1 MMVAAIPADS
11 LQSLFQSTAFRKFIF
26 GTCSACLIIIV
37 VTVVVIALAG
47 VLNSSKGSD
56 GINTDNTTAP
66 VGTTTTENNRMV
78 IPDCINSEHALRN
91 AILLSKQYR
100 QEGITLVGQICV
112 GRGNPWTL
120 TQILIMPLLQ
130 IQRMTHHTR

>member
-56 GINTDNTTAP
+56 GIDTD
-66 VGTTTTENNRMV
+66 TTTTATVENNRMV

-130 IQRMTHHTR
+130 IQRMTHHTQ